1 MSLTQAL
8 HALILDE
15 AGGARELDPL
25 QLEHWTPDQG
35 LLWVHLDYTD
45 PGSAHWLEQH
55 AGIPSLAVDALLAE
69 NTRPR
74 ALQLDAH
81 NLLLALRGVNL
92 NRDSSPDDMVSV
104 RLCLQDRCLISTRR
118 RRLQTVTNLV
128 EQLRAGTGPKSLSEL
143 IVGIVDGLTER
154 IGEQIL
160 DLEGRLETLELQL
173 DDKQHLTHNRQE
185 LMELRNINSRLRR
198 YLSPQREAL
207 IQLQSERVTTLN
219 TTQRNQIR
227 EIQDAL
233 LRHIED
239 LDLMRE
245 KTIAAHDSLL
255 ASLSDQ
261 LNSRMYLLSIISGL
275 FLPLGFLTGL
285 MGINLGGMPGADEPY
300 AFYLFSGVLLV
311 LSTLM
316 LVLLKRLRWF

>member
-1 MSLTQAL
+1 MSLTNPL
-8 HALILDE
+8 HALLLDE
-15 AGGARELDPL
+15 AGGARTLSPQQLD
-25 QLEHWTPDQG
+25 EWTPEQG

-45 PGSAHWLEQH
+45 PASAHWLQEH

-74 ALQLDAH
+74 ALQLDA
-81 NLLLALRGVNL
+81 NTLLLALRGVNL

-104 RLCLQDRCLISTRR
+104 RICLQASCLISTRR
-118 RRLQTVTNLV
+118 RRLQTITNLV
-128 EQLRAGTGPKSLSEL
+128 EQLYGGTGPKSLSEL

-154 IGEQIL
+154 IGEQVL
-160 DLEGRLETLELQL
+160 DLEGRLETLEIEL
-173 DDKQHLTHNRQE
+173 DDKQRLTHNRQE

-207 IQLQSERVTTLN
+207 IQLQSERVTRLN
-219 TTQRNQIR
+219 ATERNQIR

-285 MGINLGGMPGADEPY
+285 MGINLGGMPGADKPY
-300 AFYLFSGVLLV
+300 AFYLFTGVLLV
-311 LSTLM
+311 LSGLM